1 MFCESRL
8 SQTPNKNYPPTVDT
22 LPFALAQLLQI
33 TGGRTIPA
41 LSTEDVH
48 AKEVLIHGFASLD
61 EAGPGDLS
69 FFSNPRYIEQLRNSK
84 ASVILIPAPEAATL
98 VRTGTICILV
108 ENPSASFATIA
119 EQFAPK
125 PPERQPGIHPSA
137 SIHPT
142 AKISPSAS
150 IGALC
155 VIEAHVRIGAHSV
168 LEAQC
173 HLGDH
178 AHVGAHCHLHPRS
191 TILHRC
197 EIRDRV
203 ILHSGTVIGSD
214 GFGFEKIEG
223 KHTKIPQRGIV
234 IVEND
239 VEIGANTTIDRAR
252 FGRTVIGEG
261 TKIDNLVQIAH
272 NVQIGKHCL
281 IVAQTGI
288 SGSTRIGNHVILAG
302 QSGIVGHITIGDGII
317 VTAQSGISK
326 SLPAEEGAMY
336 MGTPAV
342 PAKDYREQMALLRR
356 LPKLQDRVKALESL
370 LLQKEG
376 QPI

>member
-1 MFCESRL
+1 
-8 SQTPNKNYPPTVDT
+8 VDT
-22 LPFALAQLLQI
+22 LPFTFSQLLQL

-41 LSTEDVH
+41 LSTESTH
-48 AKEVLIHGFASLD
+48 TKEVLIHGFASLD
-61 EAGPGDLS
+61 EATSGDLS
-69 FFSNPRYIEQLRNSK
+69 FFSNPRYIEQLRDSK

-98 VRTGTICILV
+98 VRAGTICILV
-108 ENPSASFATIA
+108 ENPSATFASIA
-119 EQFAPK
+119 EKFAIK
-125 PPERQPGIHPSA
+125 HPERQPGVHPSA

-142 AKISPSAS
+142 AKVSPSAS
-150 IGALC
+150 IGPLC
-155 VIEAHVRIGAHSV
+155 VIEANARIGAHSI

-173 HLGDH
+173 YVGDN
-178 AHVGAHCHLHPRS
+178 AHVGTHCHLHPQS
-191 TILHRC
+191 TVLHRC

-223 KHTKIPQRGIV
+223 KHSKIAQLGVV

-288 SGSTRIGNHVILAG
+288 SGSTRIGNNVILAG
-302 QSGIVGHITIGDGII
+302 QSGIVGHISIGDGII

-326 SLPAEEGAMY
+326 SLPAEEGATY

-356 LPKLQDRVKALESL
+356 LPKLQERVKTLESL
-370 LLQKEG
+370 LLQKDE
-376 QPI
+376 

>member
-1 MFCESRL
+1 MDSLPLAL
-8 SQTPNKNYPPTVDT
+8 S
-22 LPFALAQLLQI
+22 QLLQL
-33 TGGRTIPA
+33 TGGQTIPA
-41 LSTEDVH
+41 LSTEAVST
-48 AKEVLIHGFASLD
+48 KELLIHGFASLD
-61 EAGPGDLS
+61 EAASGDLS

-98 VRTGTICILV
+98 VRAGTICILV
-108 ENPSASFATIA
+108 DNPSASFASIA
-119 EQFAPK
+119 EKFAPK

-137 SIHPT
+137 SVHPT
-142 AKISPSAS
+142 AKISASAS
-150 IGALC
+150 IGPLC
-155 VIEAHVRIGAHSV
+155 VIEAHARIGAYSV
-168 LEAQC
+168 IEAQSYI
-173 HLGDH
+173 GDH
-178 AHVGAHCHLHPRS
+178 AHIGAHCHLHPRS

-203 ILHSGTVIGSD
+203 ILNSGAVIGSD
-214 GFGFEKIEG
+214 GFGFEKIDG
-223 KHTKIPQRGIV
+223 KHAKIAQLGVV

-252 FGRTVIGEG
+252 FGKTVIGEG

-272 NVQIGKHCL
+272 NVHIGKHSL

-288 SGSTRIGNHVILAG
+288 SGSTRIGNNVILAG